1 SAPANVSAT
10 AQMSGWAASADTSAP
25 GGRTRMGC
33 TATRCPYP
41 RNRAATCSTTASVRE
56 VADGLPASARILA
69 TNSPHLS
76 IRHPPVRNAEF
87 FGPAVLRSPPG
98 GAIPWEQPPR
108 SNVNATRGLITYL
121 CRFRNS
127 LQKGKNRC
135 CTRRAGTAPEHT
147 DAGAGGFGEQVL
159 AERADPGVVTGR
171 HGSSRVGEV
180 RGTRSP
186 DRLGSKLRGPCQ
198 AECSSI
204 DGLIWGSRPRCPGT
218 GATTG
223 PDWRDAVCCGEA
235 PRRGAAST
243 TVCGSA
249 KVPNA
254 VIVTAWATASN
265 SSSTPRLPTI
275 GRIAPP
281 PKLRSSTA
289 SNA

>member
-1 SAPANVSAT
+1 
-10 AQMSGWAASADTSAP
+10 
-25 GGRTRMGC
+25 
-33 TATRCPYP
+33 
-41 RNRAATCSTTASVRE
+41 RAATCSTTASVRE

-76 IRHPPVRNAEF
+76 IRHPPVRNTEF

-171 HGSSRVGEV
+171 HGSSRVVTCRHASEK
-180 RGTRSP
+180 S
-186 DRLGSKLRGPCQ
+186 
-198 AECSSI
+198 E
-204 DGLIWGSRPRCPGT
+204 
-218 GATTG
+218 
-223 PDWRDAVCCGEA
+223 E
-235 PRRGAAST
+235 RGA
-243 TVCGSA
+243 
-249 KVPNA
+249 P
-254 VIVTAWATASN
+254 IDWDP
-265 SSSTPRLPTI
+265 SSGARVRP
-275 GRIAPP
+275 
-281 PKLRSSTA
+281 
-289 SNA
+289 